1 MSEIRRLIEETLD
14 TIVDPCSAAI
24 GKPVGLKSMG
34 LVKRIDVEREG
45 DGLRVKLELR
55 VTSPCCMMG
64 PSFTQQAKLKLGS
77 LQGIVQV
84 DVSISP
90 EIDWTPGY
98 MDPSYRAT
106 LRGPRIGF
114 PSNTGDG

>member
-1 MSEIRRLIEETLD
+1 MNEMRRLIEEVLD

-34 LVKRIDVEREG
+34 LVKQLGIEQKG
-45 DGLRVKLELR
+45 NGLHVKLELR

-64 PSFTQQAKLKLGS
+64 PSFTRQAKEKLAE
-77 LQGIVQV
+77 LPEIAQV

-90 EIDWTPGY
+90 EIDWTPGF
-98 MDPSYRAT
+98 MDPSYRST
-106 LRGPRIGF
+106 LKGPRIGF
-114 PSNTGDG
+114 PESAHNG

>member
-1 MSEIRRLIEETLD
+1 MSEIRRLVEEALD

-24 GKPVGLKSMG
+24 GKPVGLKTMG
-34 LVKRIDVEREG
+34 LVKRLGIERED
-45 DGLRVKLELR
+45 DGLRVELELR

-64 PSFTQQAKLKLGS
+64 PSFTQQAKEKLA
-77 LQGIVQV
+77 LLPEIVHV

-90 EIDWTPGY
+90 EIDWTPGH

-106 LRGPRIGF
+106 LKGPRIGF
-114 PSNTGDG
+114 PAHDG

>member
-1 MSEIRRLIEETLD
+1 MSEIRHLIEEALD

-24 GKPVGLKSMG
+24 GKPVGLKTMG
-34 LVKRIDVEREG
+34 LVKQIGIVRE
-45 DGLRVKLELR
+45 DNGLHVKLELR

-64 PSFTQQAKLKLGS
+64 PSFTRQAKEKLAQ
-77 LQGIVQV
+77 LPEIKRI

-98 MDPSYRAT
+98 MEPSYRAT
-106 LRGPRIGF
+106 LKGPRIGF
-114 PSNTGDG
+114 PEGAGG

>member
-34 LVKRIDVEREG
+34 LVKRLAIEREG
-45 DGLRVKLELR
+45 NGLRVKLELR

-64 PSFTQQAKLKLGS
+64 PSFTRQAKEKLAL
-77 LQGIVQV
+77 LQEVTQV
-84 DVSISP
+84 DVDISP
-90 EIDWTPGY
+90 EIDWTPGN
-98 MDPSYRAT
+98 MDPSYRAS
-106 LRGPRIGF
+106 LRGPRIGY
-114 PSNTGDG
+114 PESARDS